1 MTSRSPDSPRDLRER
16 LEEEADAT
24 RERLISDIDEL
35 TDRAQRVK
43 DVFETLTNGAK
54 RHKAPLIAA
63 GVGVTALSAVLF
75 FRHRAAVKRHERW
88 RMLEHVALG
97 LVGVTPPP
105 PPEPGFL
112 RRSLST
118 LGSMLAAAAVNEL
131 KQRVAQHAERALPH
145 DANA

>member
-35 TDRAQRVK
+35 GDRAQRVK
-43 DVFETLTNGAK
+43 DIFETLTNGAK

-63 GVGVTALSAVLF
+63 GVGITALSAVLF
-75 FRHRAAVKRHERW
+75 FRHRAAVKRQERW
-88 RMLEHVALG
+88 RLLEHVALG
-97 LVGVTPPP
+97 LVGVAPLP
-105 PPEPGFL
+105 PPEPSFL
-112 RRSLST
+112 RNSLST

-131 KQRVAQHAERALPH
+131 KQRVAQHAERALP
-145 DANA
+145 DNASA